1 MRTRIQADRFI
12 YVKFAALT
20 LTFAALLFAPGASAD
35 AFYMCSKKGQPP
47 TLANEAVV
55 GTWKSQGWRC
65 RKRMQFN
72 DEAPR
77 KKTSATTSGASTGG
91 STTRYSKPHFS
102 GPAGEAQTF
111 EGFIQEAAQRYNVP
125 SSLVRAVIRV
135 ESNFRPRAVSSAG
148 AKGLMQ
154 LMPGTASDMGA
165 SDVFNP
171 RQNIFAG
178 TRYLRVLINKFK
190 GDAKLAIAAYH
201 AGPGIVA
208 ARGRIPYKATE
219 RYVRSVL
226 KHYLRY
232 KEARL

>member
-1 MRTRIQADRFI
+1 
-12 YVKFAALT
+12 VKLTALILALAVLVAAP
-20 LTFAALLFAPGASAD
+20 AASAD
-35 AFYMCSKKGQPP
+35 AFYMCSKKGQSP
-47 TLANEAVV
+47 TLANEAAI
-55 GTWKSQGWRC
+55 GMWKAQGWRC

-72 DEAPR
+72 DAAPR
-77 KKTSATTSGASTGG
+77 KKASSAAGSATGRSSGG
-91 STTRYSKPHFS
+91 STTRWSKPHFS

-111 EGFIQEAAQRYNVP
+111 EGFIREAAHRYNVP
-125 SSLVRAVIRV
+125 TSLVRAVIRV

-154 LMPGTASDMGA
+154 LMPGTAAEMGA

-178 TRYLRVLINKFK
+178 TRYLRVLINKFR

-208 ARGRIPYKATE
+208 SRGAIPYKATE